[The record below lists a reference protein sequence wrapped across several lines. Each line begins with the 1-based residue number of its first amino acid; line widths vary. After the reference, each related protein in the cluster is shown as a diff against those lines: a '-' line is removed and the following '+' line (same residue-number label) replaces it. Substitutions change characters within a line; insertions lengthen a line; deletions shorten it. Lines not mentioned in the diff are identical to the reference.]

1 MIKKKKKAEKGKVKN
16 FYFLLSRPEK
26 NFFSRLGKEF
36 VYGSSAER
44 EKERGWNGKN
54 YIKAV

>member
-1 MIKKKKKAEKGKVKN
+1 MIKKKKKKAEKGKVKK
-16 FYFLLSRPEK
+16 FFFLLSRPEK

-44 EKERGWNGKN
+44 ERGGWSGKN